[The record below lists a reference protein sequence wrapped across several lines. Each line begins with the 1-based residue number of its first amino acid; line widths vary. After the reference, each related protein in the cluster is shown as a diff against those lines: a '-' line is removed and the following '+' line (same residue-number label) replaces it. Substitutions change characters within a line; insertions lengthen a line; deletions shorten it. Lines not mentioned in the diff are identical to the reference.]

1 MKTTALLSCLF
12 VFALQAQD
20 TSSGDKPTSKE
31 KKLWAWSLAALAA
44 GNVAD
49 TQSSWRA
56 PESNRLLADSRGRFG
71 WQSAGI
77 KFGLQAPLVA
87 FQLWQAHK
95 HPSARLYKTYT
106 ITNFAVGGA
115 FGAAAIHNYKVRQ
128 PGQLP

>member
-1 MKTTALLSCLF
+1 MKKIALLSCVF
-12 VFALQAQD
+12 VLALQAQD
-20 TSSGDKPTSKE
+20 ISSRDRPTSKE

-56 PESNRLLADSRGRFG
+56 LESNRLLADSRGRFG

-95 HPSARLYKTYT
+95 HPNARLYKAYT
-106 ITNFAVGGA
+106 VTNFAIGGV
-115 FGAAAIHNYKVRQ
+115 FGAAAVHNYKVRQ